1 MIGARV
7 YIPYARCQA
16 RLPEWELASNP
27 SAFCVSCN
35 SRNETYVF
43 PAAFQAAA
51 PAHPELAL
59 EGEAACFDHPRKRAV
74 ASCRQCGRFV
84 CQLCAVEF
92 SGAAWCPSCVAAGA
106 GAAKAANLDA
116 SRTLFDSIALTAPF
130 LSLLV
135 WPFTIV
141 AGPGAMVLS
150 ILKWRAPL
158 SVVRR
163 SRWRFV
169 AAILIGL
176 AETGGWSWGIL
187 YLMLRARTNS

>member
-1 MIGARV
+1 MIAARA
-7 YIPYARCQA
+7 YIPCGRCQA
-16 RLPEWELASNP
+16 PLPDRGVTSNQ
-27 SAFCVSCN
+27 SAFCVSCD
-35 SRNETYVF
+35 SLNEAYIF

-51 PAHPELAL
+51 PARAETAL
-59 EGEAACFDHPRKRAV
+59 EGEAACFNHPSKRAV
-74 ASCRQCGRFV
+74 ACCRQCGRFV

-106 GAAKAANLDA
+106 GAAKAASLDA
-116 SRTLFDSIALTAPF
+116 SRTLFDSIAFAAPL

-169 AAILIGL
+169 AAMLIGL
-176 AETGGWSWGIL
+176 AETGGWTWGIL

>member
-1 MIGARV
+1 VIAGRV
-7 YIPYARCQA
+7 YIPCARCQA
-16 RLPEWELASNP
+16 PLPEWEVTSNQ

-35 SRNETYVF
+35 SHNEVYIF
-43 PAAFQAAA
+43 PAAFQSNV
-51 PAHPELAL
+51 PAHPESAL
-59 EGEAACFDHPRKRAV
+59 EGEAACFDHPGKRAV

-92 SGAAWCPSCVAAGA
+92 SGEVWCPSCVATGV
-106 GAAKAANLDA
+106 GAAKATTLEA
-116 SRTLFDSIALTAPF
+116 SRTLFDSIALAAPL

-176 AETGGWSWGIL
+176 AETGGWTWGIL

>member
-1 MIGARV
+1 
-7 YIPYARCQA
+7 
-16 RLPEWELASNP
+16 LASNHSP
-27 SAFCVSCN
+27 FCVSCN

-43 PAAFQAAA
+43 PAAFQAPL
-51 PAHPELAL
+51 PAHPESAL
-59 EGEAACFDHPRKRAV
+59 EGEAACFDHPGKRAV

-106 GAAKAANLDA
+106 GAAKAASLDA
-116 SRTLFDSIALTAPF
+116 SRTLFDSIAFAAPL

-135 WPFTIV
+135 WPFTII
-141 AGPGAMVLS
+141 AGPGAVVLS

-163 SRWRFV
+163 WRWRFV

-176 AETGGWSWGIL
+176 AETGGWIWGIL
-187 YLMLRARTNS
+187 YLVLRARPHS